1 MRTKYCDSRTFLDG
15 TVTYAWAFER
25 SVHSVRLMADFA
37 VESGISYQTILKGTG
52 ISQQQLL
59 DPNMVVSGH
68 QELQLIHNLVE
79 LFEDRPT
86 LGLEVGTRYHFTTF
100 GPLGMALISSASIR
114 EALDFAL
121 TYFSLTFAFTR
132 FIVSD
137 TKDGPLI
144 ELTDE
149 DIPSS
154 VRQFIIQRDAAAL
167 ITVQR
172 DLVQD
177 NFCQY
182 LAFSFQPKGDVQP
195 YIDLFGILPEFGAG
209 RNFVLLDAHKVDQKL
224 QMANDL
230 VLNTAEEQC
239 RQILDKR
246 QSQKKFTA
254 LVQRQLMN
262 IRGEM
267 PSMEVVATRLH
278 LNARTLRRHLAQE
291 EMTFI
296 QIREEVRQVLA
307 EQYLAL
313 PKASVEQIAEWLG
326 YAETAS
332 FIHAYKRWHGKTP
345 HAMRLNNQ

>member
-1 MRTKYCDSRTFLDG
+1 M
-15 TVTYAWAFER
+15 TYAWEFER
-25 SVHSVRLMADFA
+25 SIHSVRLMADFA
-37 VESGISYQTILKGTG
+37 VESGVSYQAILKGTG

-59 DPNMVVSGH
+59 DPQMVVAGH

-79 LFEDRPT
+79 LFADRPT
-86 LGLEVGTRYHFTTF
+86 LGLEVGARYHFTTF
-100 GPLGMALISSASIR
+100 GPLGMALMSSASIR

-132 FIVSD
+132 FLVSD
-137 TKDGPLI
+137 TDDGTRI
-144 ELTDE
+144 EIEDE
-149 DIPSS
+149 GIPSS
-154 VRQFIIQRDAAAL
+154 VRQFIIERDAAAL

-195 YIDLFGILPEFGAG
+195 YIDLFGILPEFGTA
-209 RNFVLLDAHKVDQKL
+209 RNFVLLDAYKVNQKL

-230 VLNTAEEQC
+230 VLHTAEEQC

-254 LVQRQLMN
+254 LVQQQLMS

-267 PSMEVVATRLH
+267 PAMEIVADRLH

-307 EQYLAL
+307 EQYLAV

-326 YAETAS
+326 YAEPAS

-345 HAMRLNNQ
+345 HAMRLSDK

>member
-1 MRTKYCDSRTFLDG
+1 M
-15 TVTYAWAFER
+15 TYTWAFER
-25 SVHSVRLMADFA
+25 SIHSVRLMADFA
-37 VESGISYQTILKGTG
+37 AETGVSYQTILKDTG
-52 ISQQQLL
+52 INQQQLL
-59 DPNMVVSGH
+59 DPNMVVSGQ

-79 LFEDRPT
+79 QFVDRPT
-86 LGLEVGTRYHFTTF
+86 LGLEVGARYHFTTF
-100 GPLGMALISSASIR
+100 GPLGMALMSSASIR

-132 FIVSD
+132 FLVSD
-137 TKDGPLI
+137 TDEGTRI
-144 ELTDE
+144 EIE
-149 DIPSS
+149 GEGIPPS
-154 VRQFIIQRDAAAL
+154 VKKFIIERDAAAL

-182 LAFSFQPKGDVQP
+182 LAFAFQLKGDAQP
-195 YIDLFGILPEFGAG
+195 YIDLFGILPEFGAAQ
-209 RNFVLLDAHKVDQKL
+209 NFVLLDPHKVDQKL

-230 VLNTAEEQC
+230 VLHTAEEQC

-254 LVQRQLMN
+254 LVQQQLMH

-267 PSMEVVATRLH
+267 PSMEIVADRLH
-278 LNARTLRRHLAQE
+278 INARTLRRHLAQE

-313 PKASVEQIAEWLG
+313 PKISVEQIAEWLG
-326 YAETAS
+326 YAEPAS
-332 FIHAYKRWHGKTP
+332 FIHAYKRWYGKTP
-345 HAMRLNNQ
+345 HAMRLSDKS

>member
-1 MRTKYCDSRTFLDG
+1 MK
-15 TVTYAWAFER
+15 YAWAFER

-37 VESGISYQTILKGTG
+37 VESGVSYQTILKGTG
-52 ISQQQLL
+52 LSQQQLL
-59 DPNMVVSGH
+59 DPNMVVTGH
-68 QELQLIHNLVE
+68 QELQLIQNLVE
-79 LFEDRPT
+79 QLGDRPT

-100 GPLGMALISSASIR
+100 GPLGMALMSSASIR

-132 FIVSD
+132 FFVSD
-137 TKDGPLI
+137 TKDGTLI

-182 LAFSFQPKGDVQP
+182 LAFSFQPKHDVQP
-195 YIDLFGILPEFGAG
+195 YIDLFGILPEFGAA

-230 VLNTAEEQC
+230 VLHTAEEQC
-239 RQILDKR
+239 RQILEKR
-246 QSQKKFTA
+246 QSQNKFTT
-254 LVQRQLMN
+254 LVQQQLMN
-262 IRGEM
+262 VRGEM
-267 PSMEVVATRLH
+267 PSMEIVADRLH
-278 LNARTLRRHLAQE
+278 LNARTLRRHLALE
-291 EMTFI
+291 GMTFI
-296 QIREEVRQVLA
+296 KIREEVRQVLA
-307 EQYLAL
+307 EQYLTV

-326 YAETAS
+326 YAETSS

-345 HAMRLNNQ
+345 HAMRLVQK

>member
-1 MRTKYCDSRTFLDG
+1 
-15 TVTYAWAFER
+15 
-25 SVHSVRLMADFA
+25 MADFA

-52 ISQQQLL
+52 LSQQQLL
-59 DPNMVVSGH
+59 DPNMVVTGH
-68 QELQLIHNLVE
+68 QELQLIQNLVE
-79 LFEDRPT
+79 QLGDRPT

-132 FIVSD
+132 FFVSD
-137 TKDGPLI
+137 TKDGTLI

-182 LAFSFQPKGDVQP
+182 LAFSFQPKHDVQP
-195 YIDLFGILPEFGAG
+195 YIDLFGILPEFGAA

-230 VLNTAEEQC
+230 VLHTAEEQC
-239 RQILDKR
+239 RQILEKR
-246 QSQKKFTA
+246 QSQNKFTT
-254 LVQRQLMN
+254 LVQQQLMN
-262 IRGEM
+262 VRGEM
-267 PSMEVVATRLH
+267 PSMEVVANRLH
-278 LNARTLRRHLAQE
+278 LNARTLRRHLALE
-291 EMTFI
+291 GMTFI

-307 EQYLAL
+307 DQYLAL

-326 YAETAS
+326 YAEPAS

-345 HAMRLNNQ
+345 HAMRLVQK

>member
-1 MRTKYCDSRTFLDG
+1 MK
-15 TVTYAWAFER
+15 YAWAFER
-25 SVHSVRLMADFA
+25 SIHSVRLMADFA

-52 ISQQQLL
+52 LSQQQLL
-59 DPNMVVSGH
+59 DPNMVVTGH
-68 QELQLIHNLVE
+68 QELQLIQNLVE
-79 LFEDRPT
+79 QLGDRPT

-132 FIVSD
+132 FFVSD
-137 TKDGPLI
+137 TKDGTLI

-182 LAFSFQPKGDVQP
+182 LAFSFQPKHDVQP
-195 YIDLFGILPEFGAG
+195 YIDLFGILPEFGAA

-230 VLNTAEEQC
+230 VLHTAEEQC
-239 RQILDKR
+239 RQILEKR
-246 QSQKKFTA
+246 QSQNKFTT
-254 LVQRQLMN
+254 LVQQQLMN
-262 IRGEM
+262 VRGEM
-267 PSMEVVATRLH
+267 PSMEVVANRLH
-278 LNARTLRRHLAQE
+278 LNARTLRRHLALE
-291 EMTFI
+291 GMTFI

-307 EQYLAL
+307 DQYLAL

-326 YAETAS
+326 YAEPAS

>member
-1 MRTKYCDSRTFLDG
+1 
-15 TVTYAWAFER
+15 VTYAWAFER
-25 SVHSVRLMADFA
+25 SIHSVRLMADFA
-37 VESGISYQTILKGTG
+37 VESGVSYQTILKGTG

-68 QELQLIHNLVE
+68 QELKLIHNLVE

-137 TKDGPLI
+137 TKDGTLI

-182 LAFSFQPKGDVQP
+182 LAFSFQPQHDVQP

-230 VLNTAEEQC
+230 VLHTAEEQC

-254 LVQRQLMN
+254 LVQQQLMN

-267 PSMEVVATRLH
+267 PSMEVVANRLH
-278 LNARTLRRHLAQE
+278 LNARTLRRYLAQE

-307 EQYLAL
+307 EQYLTV

>member
-1 MRTKYCDSRTFLDG
+1 MN
-15 TVTYAWAFER
+15 YAWAFER
-25 SVHSVRLMADFA
+25 SIHSVRLMADFA

-52 ISQQQLL
+52 LSQQQLL
-59 DPNMVVSGH
+59 DPNMVVTGH
-68 QELQLIHNLVE
+68 QELQLIQNLVE
-79 LFEDRPT
+79 QLGDRPT

-132 FIVSD
+132 FFVSD
-137 TKDGPLI
+137 TKDGTLI

-182 LAFSFQPKGDVQP
+182 LAFSFQPKHDVQP
-195 YIDLFGILPEFGAG
+195 YIDLFGILPEFGAA

-230 VLNTAEEQC
+230 VLHTAEEQC
-239 RQILDKR
+239 RQILEKR
-246 QSQKKFTA
+246 QSQNKFTT
-254 LVQRQLMN
+254 LVQQQLMSV
-262 IRGEM
+262 RGEM
-267 PSMEVVATRLH
+267 PSMEVVANRLH
-278 LNARTLRRHLAQE
+278 LNARTLRRHLALE
-291 EMTFI
+291 GMTFI

-307 EQYLAL
+307 DQYLAL

-326 YAETAS
+326 YAEPAS

-345 HAMRLNNQ
+345 HAMRLVQK

>member
-1 MRTKYCDSRTFLDG
+1 M
-15 TVTYAWAFER
+15 TYAWEFER
-25 SVHSVRLMADFA
+25 SIHSVRLMADFA
-37 VESGISYQTILKGTG
+37 VESGVSYQAILKGTG

-59 DPNMVVSGH
+59 DPQMVVAGH

-79 LFEDRPT
+79 LFADRPV
-86 LGLEVGTRYHFTTF
+86 LGLEVGARYHFTTF
-100 GPLGMALISSASIR
+100 GPLGMALMSSASIR

-132 FIVSD
+132 FLVSD
-137 TKDGPLI
+137 TDEGTRI
-144 ELTDE
+144 EIEDE
-149 DIPSS
+149 GIPSS
-154 VRQFIIQRDAAAL
+154 VRQFIIERDSAAL

-195 YIDLFGILPEFGAG
+195 YIDLFGILPEFGTAQ
-209 RNFVLLDAHKVDQKL
+209 NFVLLDAHKVNQKL

-230 VLNTAEEQC
+230 VLHTAEEQC

-246 QSQKKFTA
+246 QSQKKFTV
-254 LVQRQLMN
+254 LVQQQLMR

-267 PSMEVVATRLH
+267 PSMEIVADRLH

-307 EQYLAL
+307 EQYLVV

-326 YAETAS
+326 YAEPAS

-345 HAMRLNNQ
+345 HAMRLIDK

>member
-1 MRTKYCDSRTFLDG
+1 MK
-15 TVTYAWAFER
+15 YAWAFER

-52 ISQQQLL
+52 LSQQQLL
-59 DPNMVVSGH
+59 DPNMVVTGH
-68 QELQLIHNLVE
+68 QELQLIQNLVE
-79 LFEDRPT
+79 QLGNRPT

-100 GPLGMALISSASIR
+100 GPLGMALMSSASIR
-114 EALDFAL
+114 EALDLAL

-132 FIVSD
+132 FLVSD
-137 TKDGPLI
+137 TNEGTLI
-144 ELTDE
+144 EIDDE
-149 DIPSS
+149 GIPSL
-154 VRQFIIQRDAAAL
+154 VRQFIIERDAAAL

-182 LAFSFQPKGDVQP
+182 LAFSFEPAGNLEAYQN
-195 YIDLFGILPEFGAG
+195 LFGVMPEFGSSKS
-209 RNFVLLDAHKVDQKL
+209 FVLLDAQKINQKL
-224 QMANDL
+224 QMANEL
-230 VLNTAEEQC
+230 VLHTAEEQC

-246 QSQKKFTA
+246 QVQKKFIN
-254 LVQRQLMN
+254 LVQQQLMTV
-262 IRGEM
+262 RGEM
-267 PSMEVVATRLH
+267 PSMEMVADRLH
-278 LNARTLRRHLAQE
+278 LNARTLRRHLASE
-291 EMTFI
+291 GMTFI

-326 YAETAS
+326 YAEPAS

-345 HAMRLNNQ
+345 HAMRLVQK

>member
-1 MRTKYCDSRTFLDG
+1 M
-15 TVTYAWAFER
+15 TYAWEFER
-25 SVHSVRLMADFA
+25 SIHSVRLMADFA
-37 VESGISYQTILKGTG
+37 VESGVSYQAILKGTG

-59 DPNMVVSGH
+59 DPQMVVAGH

-79 LFEDRPT
+79 LFADRPV
-86 LGLEVGTRYHFTTF
+86 LGLEVGARYHFTTF
-100 GPLGMALISSASIR
+100 GPLGMALMSSASIR

-132 FIVSD
+132 FLVSD
-137 TKDGPLI
+137 TDEGTRI
-144 ELTDE
+144 EIEDE
-149 DIPSS
+149 GIPSS
-154 VRQFIIQRDAAAL
+154 VRQFIVERDSAAL

-195 YIDLFGILPEFGAG
+195 YIYLFGILPEFGTAQ
-209 RNFVLLDAHKVDQKL
+209 NFVLLDAHKVNQKL

-230 VLNTAEEQC
+230 VLHTAEEQC

-246 QSQKKFTA
+246 QSQKKFTV
-254 LVQRQLMN
+254 LVQQQLMR

-267 PSMEVVATRLH
+267 PSMEIVADRLH

-307 EQYLAL
+307 EQYLAV

-326 YAETAS
+326 YAEPAS

-345 HAMRLNNQ
+345 HAMRLIDK

>member
-1 MRTKYCDSRTFLDG
+1 
-15 TVTYAWAFER
+15 
-25 SVHSVRLMADFA
+25 MADFA

-52 ISQQQLL
+52 LSQQQLL
-59 DPNMVVSGH
+59 DPNMVVTGH
-68 QELQLIHNLVE
+68 QELQLIQNLVE
-79 LFEDRPT
+79 QLGDRPT

-100 GPLGMALISSASIR
+100 GPLGMALMSSASIR

-132 FIVSD
+132 FFVSD
-137 TKDGPLI
+137 TKDGTLI

-182 LAFSFQPKGDVQP
+182 LAFSFQPKHDVQP
-195 YIDLFGILPEFGAG
+195 YIDLFGILPEFGAA

-230 VLNTAEEQC
+230 VLHTAEEQC
-239 RQILDKR
+239 RQILEKR
-246 QSQKKFTA
+246 QSQNKFTT
-254 LVQRQLMN
+254 LVQQQLMSV
-262 IRGEM
+262 RGEM
-267 PSMEVVATRLH
+267 PSMEVVANRLH
-278 LNARTLRRHLAQE
+278 LNARTLRRHLALE
-291 EMTFI
+291 GMTFI

-307 EQYLAL
+307 DQYLAL

-326 YAETAS
+326 YAEPAS

-345 HAMRLNNQ
+345 HAMRLVQK